1 MTNINLDT
9 LTQEEL
15 RDLQERISE
24 VLAGTPAEPLSNPL
38 NVGDTY
44 WFVSTSGQIKKDEWE
59 NHEVDH
65 VRQYEKNVFP
75 DNPSGKLGAELRA
88 KIPHP
93 GIHWQEDVRKLAE
106 WAEDV
111 TWTGGSIEG
120 MCLLDFLLKYS

>member
-24 VLAGTPAEPLSNPL
+24 VLAGIPAEALIEPPEIGERYYTAY
-38 NVGDTY
+38 GDHAT
-44 WFVSTSGQIKKDEWE
+44 WFSWEEDDMDMFRLKD
-59 NHEVDH
+59 
-65 VRQYEKNVFP
+65 KNIFP
-75 DNPSGKLGAELRA
+75 YTDQGKAGAELRA
-88 KIPHP
+88 KTPHP